1 MEQVTPELLDLMI
14 QPAFIAEGRSI
25 TKVNHAAARLLIR
38 EGSTLDQLL
47 QTGGSEYDS
56 FTEGSL
62 YVTLDILGT
71 PWGACVTPTVIGNV
85 FLLDQTTDSP
95 ALQML
100 ALAARELRAPL
111 SDAMIA
117 ARQASETDD
126 PAMQETTAHLN
137 RKLYQLL
144 RLISNMSDAS
154 GSAILSSQQEQH
166 MDALFREIF
175 EKASFF
181 AAEAGYT
188 LTYEGLQEDVTS
200 LADRQLLE
208 RAVLNLVSN
217 AMKFSPK
224 NSTIRCRLAR
234 HGSFLHLQVT
244 DSGSGILPELLPT
257 VFQRHLR
264 QPAIEDS
271 RCGIGLGMLLVRNA
285 AASHGGV
292 VLITQ
297 PKGEGTQVTMTL
309 SIRSGAPNVS
319 CPLQVDYAGERDHAL
334 VELADCLPS
343 SVYFDI

>member
-14 QPAFIAEGRSI
+14 QPAFIAEGRII
-25 TKVNHAAARLLIR
+25 TKVNQAAAQLLIR
-38 EGSTLDQLL
+38 EGTTLDQLL
-47 QTGGSEYDS
+47 QTGCTEYDS
-56 FTEGSL
+56 FTDGSL
-62 YVTLDILGT
+62 YVTLDIWGT
-71 PWGACVTPTVIGNV
+71 SWGACVTPTGIGNV
-85 FLLDQTTDSP
+85 FLLDQSTESP
-95 ALQML
+95 GLQML

-117 ARQASETDD
+117 AQQAAESDD
-126 PAMQETTAHLN
+126 PTMLETTAHLN

-154 GSAILSSQQEQH
+154 RTAGSSSQQEQY

-175 EKASFF
+175 DKASYF
-181 AAEAGYT
+181 ASEAGYS

-200 LADRQLLE
+200 LADRQQLE

-224 NSTIRCRLAR
+224 GSTIRCRLTR
-234 HGSFLHLQVT
+234 HGDCLHLQVT
-244 DSGSGILPELLPT
+244 DCGSGIMPELLPT

-271 RCGIGLGMLLVRNA
+271 RCGIGLGMLLVRNT
-285 AASHGGV
+285 AASHEGV

-297 PKGEGTQVTMTL
+297 PKGAGTQVTMTL
-309 SIRSGAPNVS
+309 AIRTGAASVN
-319 CPLQVDYAGERDHAL
+319 CPIQVDYAGERDHAL

-343 SVYFDI
+343 RVYYDI

>member
-1 MEQVTPELLDLMI
+1 MEQVTPELLDLLI
-14 QPAFIAEGRSI
+14 QPAFIAEGRNI

-38 EGSTLDQLL
+38 EGFTLNQLL
-47 QTGGSEYDS
+47 QTGLAAYDS

-71 PWGACVTPTVIGNV
+71 PWGACVTPTGIGNI
-85 FLLDQTTDSP
+85 FLLDQPVDDP

-100 ALAARELRAPL
+100 ALAAKELRSPL

-117 ARQASETDD
+117 AQQASETADS
-126 PAMQETTAHLN
+126 AMRETTAHLN

-144 RLISNMSDAS
+144 RLVSNMSDAS
-154 GSAILSSQQEQH
+154 RTAESSNQQLQN

-175 EKASFF
+175 EKTSCLAS
-181 AAEAGYT
+181 EAGYA
-188 LTYEGLQEDVTS
+188 LTYEGLQEDVVS
-200 LADRQLLE
+200 LADRQQLE

-217 AMKFSPK
+217 AMKFSAK
-224 NSTIRCRLAR
+224 SSTIRCRLTR
-234 HGSFLHLQVT
+234 HEQFLHLQVT
-244 DSGSGILPELLPT
+244 DCGSGILPDLLPT

-285 AASHGGV
+285 AANHGGV

-297 PKGEGTQVTMTL
+297 PKGAGTQVTMTL
-309 SIRSGAPNVS
+309 AIRSEAQIVS

-343 SVYFDI
+343 KVYYKL